1 MSRKKKTYHYAI
13 IDDYGLYH
21 DGFEIIG
28 ITDDENIA
36 QKYCDN
42 YNRINGEDYTVMKFQ
57 DFKEL
62 GDVYLSKERTE
73 NDFYLYTR
81 NIQIN
86 PNGKIEIGYC
96 GSKVSFEAYMLDVK
110 WRKKPGKIS
119 TVRHSINHYNEGFTM
134 IRSWIYLWAPN
145 EEAARA
151 AAYRAFEKNRFE
163 VLKDYLENISEK

>member
-13 IDDYGLYH
+13 TSGCGVCGGVDIL
-21 DGFEIIG
+21 G
-28 ITDDENIA
+28 ITDSETIA
-36 QKYCDN
+36 RKYCEN
-42 YNRINGEDYTVMKFQ
+42 YNRINDSHLSVEKFQ

-119 TVRHSINHYNEGFTM
+119 TVRHSINHYIEGFTM

-151 AAYRAFEKNRFE
+151 AAYKSFEENQFE
-163 VLKDYLENISEK
+163 VLKEYHENSSKQ